1 MRAVCREL
9 FGGNYADDT
18 ISHSPKQ
25 THTRAR
31 PLSFNGGSLRNTQR
45 AGDTSQMMSRASPQN
60 RRDQRLQTE
69 ALRITHL
76 DLFHNAP
83 VTRVGGWWGGRGVR
97 RLGGGATHLLSHM
110 ESILRE
116 PSPISGWLIAVTNED
131 LQKKSN
137 AINDPWLACGIS
149 CCARVSTPQTEG
161 IFLEFTKISQLA
173 ALCVFSPL

>member
-1 MRAVCREL
+1 MQMTQFHIL
-9 FGGNYADDT
+9 L
-18 ISHSPKQ
+18 SKH

-31 PLSFNGGSLRNTQR
+31 PLSLNGGSLRNTQR
-45 AGDTSQMMSRASPQN
+45 AGDTSQMMSRAYPQN

-83 VTRVGGWWGGRGVR
+83 VTRVGGGGGRVR
-97 RLGGGATHLLSHM
+97 RAGERQHPLSHM

-131 LQKKSN
+131 LQKEKRN
-137 AINDPWLACGIS
+137 
-149 CCARVSTPQTEG
+149 
-161 IFLEFTKISQLA
+161 
-173 ALCVFSPL
+173 